1 MSPALAGEFFT
12 PEPLGKPQGEVLE
25 LIQDLSLFLPSY
37 FIKRGLKPGS
47 CSQRASRL
55 ARSTGNMQIR
65 QMDSIEK
72 KDAVQC

>member
-25 LIQDLSLFLPSY
+25 LIRDLSLFLPSC

-47 CSQRASRL
+47 CSQRASRH
-55 ARSTGNMQIR
+55 ATSTGSMRVR
-65 QMDSIEK
+65 QMDSIAE